1 MRNTKGFTMV
11 ELLVVLV
18 IVAILAA
25 VATPLFIQ
33 NTKRAK
39 ASEAIAT
46 MGLMRQA
53 LRDYKINAN
62 KYFTIT
68 SSDKIQDPLPPA
80 TKVNDKGDLSASN
93 TYGLDIDVGI
103 PQYFSN
109 GAFTVL
115 TKGANSPLVVG
126 DSQSGLFTDPP
137 PVDFIITAT
146 GEVKEG
152 VNAECGQNKQT
163 DCAIKASE
171 VNEYIMEMDN
181 SGRIFVSYKKE
192 PNNAARKWSNY

>member
-62 KYFTIT
+62 KYF
-68 SSDKIQDPLPPA
+68 SVKLGDDLQDPLPPVTA
-80 TKVNDKGDLSASN
+80 ITGTDGTLSPAGS
-93 TYGLDIDVGI
+93 YGLDVDVGT

-109 GAFTVL
+109 GSFTVI
-115 TKGANSPLVVG
+115 TKANLANT
-126 DSQSGLFTDPP
+126 DSLSGLFTTPGP
-137 PVDFIITAT
+137 IDFIITANGKVET
-146 GEVKEG
+146 GGNVLCKDTS
-152 VNAECGQNKQT
+152 T

-171 VNEYIMEMDN
+171 VNDYIVEMDN
-181 SGRIFVSYKKE
+181 SGRIFISYKIE
-192 PNNAARKWSNY
+192 TDGTRKWSNY